1 MKMAELDLS
10 KVPTILLLLQAW
22 RAFSLYKRE
31 PIKPS
36 ARLHSSATGSF
47 HRQPPSSTYNRTSMF
62 LADGDHFDHTCVL
75 FDDGDHD
82 DQTCVLHDDGDHDD
96 HTCVLLDDGDH
107 PLGQSVRSRRILTK
121 LGER

>member
-36 ARLHSSATGSF
+36 ASLHSSATGSF
-47 HRQPPSSTYNRTSMF
+47 HRHTPSSTYMYV
-62 LADGDHFDHTCVL
+62 LADCDHYDHTCVL

-82 DQTCVLHDDGDHDD
+82 DGDHTD
-96 HTCVLLDDGDH
+96 HMCA
-107 PLGQSVRSRRILTK
+107 P
-121 LGER
+121 